1 MCLCCSLTVWW
12 FVCFCYMKMSFFHSL
27 WFSGLPL
34 VFVSLWYFPLPAMLS
49 FALGFWTL
57 MNDSSLFVFSPA
69 ACVLTRC
76 GSWRLKCE
84 KQPSGEIQV
93 SRSYEIPNWY
103 EMTLF
108 SPSRSS
114 SCSRFKP
121 TLLATAKKGSNYH
134 LFKYLWNIKASGTC
148 HLHYPECNWV
158 GVFRDSG
165 VLC

>member
-1 MCLCCSLTVWW
+1 
-12 FVCFCYMKMSFFHSL
+12 MKMSFFHSL

-34 VFVSLWYFPLPAMLS
+34 VFVSPWYFPLPAMLS

-93 SRSYEIPNWY
+93 SRSYEIPNCY
-103 EMTLF
+103 EITLF

-114 SCSRFKP
+114 SRSHFKP
-121 TLLATAKKGSNYH
+121 TLLATAKKKGVTIISLNIFGISRLLAPVIYITQNAIGSAYSEIQVC
-134 LFKYLWNIKASGTC
+134 YASC
-148 HLHYPECNWV
+148 
-158 GVFRDSG
+158 S
-165 VLC
+165 